1 MFFCSELCTVLF
13 LWTFL
18 TVQWSRKLL
27 FGVEENWKKEL
38 EEGEEKHGRRNGNA
52 TDDLMSLLCC
62 YWTMYTYFVVPHP
75 VIGYHWPQWLCK
87 SIFYRMNRRFF
98 FFFLEYFWST
108 IPDGSA
114 VYLLLYFCG
123 YVEINL
129 NEGRSKQGKEKWC
142 AWLLKSFLPI
152 FLIEELPKFKKK
164 KNAEFL
170 LQFFFFFS
178 FWTTIYTVHF
188 SAVINCWR
196 LVDTSSKY
204 ILVSR

>member
-1 MFFCSELCTVLF
+1 MCAFVCMFFCSELCTVLF

-98 FFFLEYFWST
+98 FFFGVFLEYNPWWKCCLLV
-108 IPDGSA
+108 A
-114 VYLLLYFCG
+114 VLLWVCG
-123 YVEINL
+123 NKFEWRKKQTG
-129 NEGRSKQGKEKWC
+129 EGKMMCMVAK
-142 AWLLKSFLPI
+142 
-152 FLIEELPKFKKK
+152 
-164 KNAEFL
+164 
-170 LQFFFFFS
+170 
-178 FWTTIYTVHF
+178 VF
-188 SAVINCWR
+188 SANFSHRRTAQI
-196 LVDTSSKY
+196 
-204 ILVSR
+204 